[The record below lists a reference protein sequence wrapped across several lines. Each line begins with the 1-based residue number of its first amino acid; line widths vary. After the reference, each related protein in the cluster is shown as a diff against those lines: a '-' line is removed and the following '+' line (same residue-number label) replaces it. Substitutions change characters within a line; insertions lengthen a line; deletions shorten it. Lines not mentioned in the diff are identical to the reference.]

1 MDGMVRKLRAANCC
15 LLVTYVNG
23 VSSIPPDQ
31 KRTGARTIPAPLLS
45 PRPDNTLS
53 PHPSSRPNQT
63 ISSISINTMA
73 SSPKSAAPVPRV
85 DSASPGIEPAFA
97 LSPPAFHMLML
108 CAAIGEQDQ
117 GISFKGPSPTNADE
131 SAIAK
136 TPDLESSEFA
146 KPTAKDVGRDSFKK
160 IGNRRRSS
168 ASNQPA
174 VNLRKGSLFPG
185 DVLIRSARIL
195 QGQRDG
201 PQCRSVKGPLR
212 VCIKTDSIILCSS
225 S

>member
-1 MDGMVRKLRAANCC
+1 MDGMVRKLRAAHCC

-23 VSSIPPDQ
+23 VLSIPPDQ
-31 KRTGARTIPAPLLS
+31 KRTGARTIPAPLS
-45 PRPDNTLS
+45 PRPDNTLC
-53 PHPSSRPNQT
+53 PHPSLRPNQT
-63 ISSISINTMA
+63 ISPIPIKTMA

-85 DSASPGIEPAFA
+85 DSASPGIESAFA

-108 CAAIGEQDQ
+108 CAAVGEQDQ

-136 TPDLESSEFA
+136 TPDLESSEFS
-146 KPTAKDVGRDSFKK
+146 KPTAKDVRRDSFKK

-174 VNLRKGSLFPG
+174 VNLRKGSLSPC

-212 VCIKTDSIILCSS
+212 VCIKIVIV
-225 S
+225 